1 MGSLSDLKVG
11 KIVVVNSE
19 PYQIVANQH
28 IKVARGGA
36 VVKTKLKNL
45 VSGNTLE
52 KSFSGSDT
60 VELAD
65 TSRRRASYLYVQAE
79 DYFFMDAVDFEQ
91 FQFNKKELNGM
102 EQYLKEGQE
111 VDVMIFNDKPVSVSL
126 PAKIILQVVS
136 APEGVKGN
144 SAGAVTKVVILETG
158 LEIRTPLFIKSGD
171 KLVINT
177 ETGEY
182 VERAQN

>member
-11 KIVVVNSE
+11 KIIVVNND

-45 VSGNTLE
+45 VNGNTLE
-52 KSFSGSDT
+52 KTFSGSDN
-60 VELAD
+60 VEIAD
-65 TSRRRASYLYVQAE
+65 TARRRANYLYVQGE
-79 DYFFMDAVDFEQ
+79 DYFFMDNTDFEQ
-91 FQFNKKELNGM
+91 FQFNQKALSGM

-111 VDVMIFNDKPVSVSL
+111 VDVMIFNDKPVAVSL
-126 PAKIILQVVS
+126 PAKITLQVVS

-144 SAGAVTKVVILETG
+144 SAGAVTKVVTLETG
-158 LEIRTPLFIKSGD
+158 LEVRTPLFIKKGD
-171 KLVINT
+171 QLVINT

-182 VERAQN
+182 VERS

>member
-11 KIVVVNSE
+11 KIIVVNAE
-19 PYQIVANQH
+19 PYEIVANQH

-52 KSFSGSDT
+52 KSFSGSDS

-65 TSRRRASYLYVQAE
+65 TSRRHANYLYVQGD
-79 DYFFMDAVDFEQ
+79 DYFFMDSSDFEQ
-91 FQFNKKELNGM
+91 FQFSKKDLGDKSK
-102 EQYLKEGQE
+102 YLKEGQE
-111 VDVMIFNDKPVSVSL
+111 VDVMVFNDKPVSVSL
-126 PAKIILQVVS
+126 PSKINLKVVS
-136 APEGVKGN
+136 AADGVKGN
-144 SAGAVTKVVILETG
+144 SAGAVTKPVTLETG

-171 KLVINT
+171 ILIINT

-182 VERAQN
+182 VSRA